1 MPAEG
6 RALKGGRQFQLRA
19 LEPEGMAT
27 ISVSGTGWTPK
38 PSITFAA
45 CSGAICPARALAE
58 LGVVG

>member
-1 MPAEG
+1 MP
-6 RALKGGRQFQLRA
+6 
-19 LEPEGMAT
+19 T

-45 CSGAICPARALAE
+45 CSAAICPARAVAE